1 MTSLRKRRQ
10 HNYRLIDGC
19 FNKNLEI
26 NVSTSVP
33 NKQKHSAFSQTQ
45 SFFILATSSRKEH
58 QHDYRLIDGCFHKNL
73 EIYVSCNF
81 SNRQKKLVFKET
93 QTSFFWRFTYA
104 INISVIIGAMIA
116 ASTKTLQFIS
126 ATVFQVDRRNQLSK
140 KQMTSSRH
148 QLNE

>member
-1 MTSLRKRRQ
+1 MMTSSRKRHQ
-10 HNYRLIDGC
+10 HDYRLIDGC

-73 EIYVSCNF
+73 EIMSA
-81 SNRQKKLVFKET
+81 
-93 QTSFFWRFTYA
+93 A
-104 INISVIIGAMIA
+104 I
-116 ASTKTLQFIS
+116 
-126 ATVFQVDRRNQLSK
+126 FQIDRRN
-140 KQMTSSRH
+140 
-148 QLNE
+148 